1 MEEQYI
7 LSDDI
12 LVQCVRAEIAVCV
25 QTEQRFMLH
34 HGRSTLVATS
44 SLINTTGPITV
55 GYGLSI

>member
-1 MEEQYI
+1 M

-12 LVQCVRAEIAVCV
+12 LVQCVRVEIAVCV

-44 SLINTTGPITV
+44 SLINTTGPITA